1 MGNKAIAPPRQKVDL
16 IWQKP
21 ATIVYKDDNRVKPMV
36 HIVDFVFE
44 VLCAPWED
52 ALVAKLLG
60 KCIGYNVMKDR
71 LTCLWRLIVGFD
83 ILDIDNNFYM
93 VKFDME
99 MDITKVMKE
108 GILLALAAAI
118 GTPIRVDSTMLD
130 VRRGS
135 VCVKIDLDKPVIE
148 KVWLEGFSSI
158 SVFCSECCSGGGGT
172 NGDAKGKQ
180 VVVASMRQDAGSTSS
195 NIPIGNFNTNNGNI
209 NGEDKSITANDELQG
224 DWLVVKR
231 KSRNKPNNQ
240 DKDGGTKNQ
249 CQSRVND
256 KDKNNILIRS
266 KTNKRR
272 VTTFRTTVT

>member
-1 MGNKAIAPPRQKVDL
+1 MIMGNKEIAPPRQKVDL

-108 GILLALAAAI
+108 G
-118 GTPIRVDSTMLD
+118 
-130 VRRGS
+130 
-135 VCVKIDLDKPVIE
+135 
-148 KVWLEGFSSI
+148 
-158 SVFCSECCSGGGGT
+158 
-172 NGDAKGKQ
+172 
-180 VVVASMRQDAGSTSS
+180 
-195 NIPIGNFNTNNGNI
+195 
-209 NGEDKSITANDELQG
+209 
-224 DWLVVKR
+224 
-231 KSRNKPNNQ
+231 
-240 DKDGGTKNQ
+240 
-249 CQSRVND
+249 
-256 KDKNNILIRS
+256 
-266 KTNKRR
+266 
-272 VTTFRTTVT
+272 